1 MYRTAPLKGL
11 WQHPPY
17 FHNGT
22 AATLEEVVATYNSRH
37 ALGLTEAEMADL
49 VQYLKSL

>member
-1 MYRTAPLKGL
+1 LKAL

-22 AATLEEVVATYNSRH
+22 AATLEDVVRTYDSRL
-37 ALGLTEAEMADL
+37 ALGLSEADVADL
-49 VQYLKSL
+49 VQYLRSL